1 MFHLRNPFSAA
12 GTSLLAAS
20 ILTLTT
26 LSGCQRAA
34 VAPTSGDVSA
44 QKTTQNRPA
53 AVAAPEAN
61 VFVDE
66 PMLAKPYAVIGGAV
80 ENIGAQ
86 RLEKLSVEIELR
98 RRTDGSLERR
108 EVQVEPMDLEPG
120 KKGKFSLKVL
130 SDEWS
135 STRVVGLRSG
145 ARPQEEVAFK
155 AQPGAKRPPEKIK
168 DNIIIVKTPAQ
179 KKSGDSEFINTPDT
193 PYKVP

>member
-1 MFHLRNPFSAA
+1 
-12 GTSLLAAS
+12 
-20 ILTLTT
+20 
-26 LSGCQRAA
+26 
-34 VAPTSGDVSA
+34 
-44 QKTTQNRPA
+44 
-53 AVAAPEAN
+53 
-61 VFVDE
+61 
-66 PMLAKPYAVIGGAV
+66 
-80 ENIGAQ
+80 
-86 RLEKLSVEIELR
+86 
-98 RRTDGSLERR
+98 
-108 EVQVEPMDLEPG
+108 MDLEPG